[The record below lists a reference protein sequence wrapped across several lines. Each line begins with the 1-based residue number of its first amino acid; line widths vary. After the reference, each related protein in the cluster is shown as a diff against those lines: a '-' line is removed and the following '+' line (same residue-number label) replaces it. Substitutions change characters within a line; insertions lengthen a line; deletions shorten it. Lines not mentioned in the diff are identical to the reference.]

1 MTTITRFLRLGVS
14 SGVIL
19 FHNSISVQMPAP
31 IVPRDDDPSTPILQ
45 LDKFPLTGTPIHQ
58 KKNGYDLFA
67 AMGSPKHVVAPMVD
81 QSELAWRILSRRYDS
96 HLVYTPMIN
105 VRQFAGRVQ
114 NQGSTKH
121 MRAFWIA
128 KEIEKQE
135 EGQES
140 ITKMANNTPA
150 TDRPLIV
157 QFAGHDPDV
166 LLSTAQVVEEHCDA
180 VDLNLGCPQ
189 DIARRGHYGS
199 FLQSDWQLIFKLINT
214 LHLKLRIPV
223 TAKMRVFESTERT
236 VAYALMMERAGAQ
249 IITVHGRTRE
259 MKGHKTGLADW
270 EKIKAVKKAVKVPVF
285 ANGNVLFRNDV
296 EKALKLTG
304 ADGVMSAEGNLYN
317 PALFSKPPSEAT
329 DLYPLAPIYPFPRLA
344 KLVEEYLEICVQLD
358 TPTASSAIKSHLFRL
373 SRPAMEIHR
382 DLRPVLGTCA
392 TVESEKG
399 KQRYAQFY
407 AFLEELG
414 KRLEKDEKD
423 EQYTLLFSAELV
435 EFEGKEGSDP
445 IYIPHWLAQ
454 PFYRKTLP
462 PKDEA
467 EEAKQAR
474 RQKRA
479 FRVEQ
484 TEGLTSIDD
493 IQTKGENI
501 NQEEENPDKRLR
513 VR

>member
-1 MTTITRFLRLGVS
+1 MRL
-14 SGVIL
+14 I
-19 FHNSISVQMPAP
+19 HINRSIQMPAP
-31 IVPRDDDPSTPILQ
+31 LVPRDDDPSSPILQ
-45 LDKFPLTGTPIHQ
+45 LDKFPQTGTPIHE

-105 VRQFAGRVQ
+105 ARQFTNRIQG
-114 NQGSTKH
+114 QGSKTH
-121 MRAFWIA
+121 MRPFWISTDA
-128 KEIEKQE
+128 EKQE
-135 EGQES
+135 EGQVS
-140 ITKMANNTPA
+140 ITRMGKALG

-166 LLSTAQVVEEHCDA
+166 LLSGAQIVQDHCDA

-199 FLQSDWQLIFKLINT
+199 FLQSDWQLIFRLINT
-214 LHLKLRIPV
+214 LHLQLRIPV

-285 ANGNVLFRNDV
+285 ANGNVLFQRDV

-304 ADGVMSAEGNLYN
+304 ADGIMSAEGNLYN
-317 PALFSKPPSEAT
+317 PALFCEPPSEAT
-329 DLYPLAPIYPFPRLA
+329 KLYPLAPIYPFPRLTM
-344 KLVEEYLEICVQLD
+344 LVAEYLDICIQLE
-358 TPTASSAIKSHLFRL
+358 TPTASSAVKSHLFRL

-382 DLRPVLGTCA
+382 DLRPVLGKCA
-392 TVESEKG
+392 TIESEKG
-399 KQRYAQFY
+399 KPRYAQFY
-407 AFLEELG
+407 AFLEELS
-414 KRLEKDEKD
+414 KRLERDEKDEK
-423 EQYTLLFSAELV
+423 YTSNFSAELV
-435 EFEGKEGSDP
+435 EFEAKEGDDP

-454 PFYRKTLP
+454 PYYRKTLP
-462 PKDEA
+462 PTDEA

-479 FRVEQ
+479 LRVEQ
-484 TEGLTSIDD
+484 TEGLTNIDD
-493 IQTKGENI
+493 IQTKGENL